1 MELSVCKTCKHHICV
16 LGEKV
21 LCGFTIDR
29 GDRPIV
35 KSPDGTK
42 NVTGCPREK
51 KDKSPVGWICHGELK
66 LVLSL
71 SK

>member
-29 GDRPIV
+29 TEKAIV
-35 KSPDGTK
+35 KTQEGGK
-42 NVTGCPREK
+42 NVTACPREK
-51 KDKSPVGWICHGELK
+51 SGSGKKEK
-66 LVLSL
+66 
-71 SK
+71 